1 MTTLEVTLRRMGAS
15 AGGLAALLDHHA
27 RQFADARERFDR
39 TLSPNDEMLHVPPD
53 AYFVTGLSGLAVIV
67 QALIAAGKPEAER
80 ILDYP
85 CGHGRVMRMLRAR
98 FPDAWIVGSDVDR
111 DGVDFCAETFGS
123 IPVYAPYEPR
133 LLVIDE
139 TFDLIWVG
147 SLFTHLDEPVCHEL
161 MEACLRHLAPG
172 GVLVFTTAG
181 RYVATREDAIRES
194 TAGFRERGFGY
205 RESPGSPGYGIT
217 YAAPEW
223 VMRFLE
229 LFPLQLLGCWE
240 RAWNDFQDVYALLNR
255 PVTDVWKASELV

>member
-1 MTTLEVTLRRMGAS
+1 MEA
-15 AGGLAALLDHHA
+15 ADGGLAALLGHHA
-27 RQFADARERFDR
+27 SRFAEARERFDR
-39 TLSPNDEMLHVPPD
+39 TLSPNDDMLHVPPD
-53 AYFVTGLSGLAVIV
+53 AYFVTGLSGLTVIV

-98 FPDAWIVGSDVDR
+98 FPDAWIVGTDVNR
-111 DGVDFCAETFGS
+111 DGVDFCAATFGS
-123 IPVYAPYEPR
+123 TPVYAPPEPR
-133 LLVIDE
+133 RFAVDE
-139 TFDLIWVG
+139 SFDLIWVG

-161 MEACLRHLAPG
+161 METCLKHLAPG

-181 RYVATREDAIRES
+181 RFVATREEAIPES

-205 RESPGSPGYGIT
+205 EESPGSPGYGST
-217 YAAPEW
+217 YMSPEW